1 MWKFIIYV
9 DIYADTAWTIL
20 VGIPY
25 QIDLVDHLLD
35 GGQLQVFHDSL
46 EVISLSG
53 HVYGSKQ
60 GNSFHRL
67 KRGRPPQSRN
77 AMEEHVKFQ

>member
-1 MWKFIIYV
+1 MEIHHLRRHIRRYSL
-9 DIYADTAWTIL
+9 DNPSRDSL
-20 VGIPY
+20 P
-25 QIDLVDHLLD
+25 DLVDHLLD